1 MTIVLVSYLKM
12 SAELMDA
19 PIEHIQSEEVVAQPT
34 EEVIVKEQDQDQMI
48 KISTMDKA
56 KLYVMTHKPLVI
68 GIAVAVVL
76 IIVVIIIIIV
86 TRKDKPSDSESDKA
100 KAEAEKAKAEAE
112 KAKAE
117 ADKAFWG

>member
-19 PIEHIQSEEVVAQPT
+19 PIEHIQSEEVVEQPT
-34 EEVIVKEQDQDQMI
+34 EEVIVKEQEQDQMT
-48 KISTMDKA
+48 KISAMDKA

-68 GIAVAVVL
+68 GIAVAVV
-76 IIVVIIIIIV
+76 IIIIVIIILV
-86 TRKDKPSDSESDKA
+86 TRKDKSSDSEADKA
-100 KAEAEKAKAEAE
+100 KAEADKAKAEAE